1 MQGEL
6 RCTINGVVHAI
17 DSFSNEPLLFFLRD
31 RIGLRS
37 TRYGCGQ
44 GTCGSCTVIID
55 GEAKMSCET
64 ITKDV
69 SGKTIETAE
78 IFENENEHPLVKSF
92 IEFQAGQCGYCLP
105 GILMASKS
113 LLDKKQN
120 LSRLE
125 IAQAL
130 DANLCRCGVHS
141 RILDAIEKAYQL
153 SNEKKAPNEKS
164 SA

>member
-17 DSFSNEPLLFFLRD
+17 DSFSSEPLLFFLRD
-31 RIGLRS
+31 KIGLRS

-69 SGKTIETAE
+69 SGQIIETAE
-78 IFENENEHPLVKSF
+78 IFENENEHPLVESF

-153 SNEKKAPNEKS
+153 SNEKKGI
-164 SA
+164 

>member
-17 DSFSNEPLLFFLRD
+17 DSFSSEPLLFFLRD
-31 RIGLRS
+31 KIGLRS

-78 IFENENEHPLVKSF
+78 VFENEHEHPLVKSF

-125 IAQAL
+125 IAEAL
-130 DANLCRCGVHS
+130 DANLCRCGAHS

-153 SNEKKAPNEKS
+153 SNEKGT
-164 SA
+164 

>member
-1 MQGEL
+1 MQSEL

-17 DSFSNEPLLFFLRD
+17 DDFSSEPLLFFLRD
-31 RIGLRS
+31 KIGLRS
-37 TRYGCGQ
+37 TRYGCGH
-44 GTCGSCTVIID
+44 GTCGSCTIIID

-78 IFENENEHPLVKSF
+78 VFENQREHPLVKSF

-153 SNEKKAPNEKS
+153 SNEKKGT
-164 SA
+164 

>member
-17 DSFSNEPLLFFLRD
+17 EDFSSEPLLFFLRD
-31 RIGLRS
+31 KIGLRS

-78 IFENENEHPLVKSF
+78 VFENESDHPLVKSF

-153 SNEKKAPNEKS
+153 SNEKKDTL
-164 SA
+164 

>member
-1 MQGEL
+1 MQSEL
-6 RCTINGVVHAI
+6 RCTINGVMHAI
-17 DSFSNEPLLFFLRD
+17 DDFSSEPLLFFLRD
-31 RIGLRS
+31 KIGLRS

-44 GTCGSCTVIID
+44 GTCGSCTIIID

-78 IFENENEHPLVKSF
+78 VFENQREHPLVKSF

-125 IAQAL
+125 IAEAL
-130 DANLCRCGVHS
+130 DANLCRCGAHS
-141 RILDAIEKAYQL
+141 RILDAIEKAHQL
-153 SNEKKAPNEKS
+153 SNEKGT
-164 SA
+164 

>member
-17 DSFSNEPLLFFLRD
+17 DSFSSEPLLFFLRD
-31 RIGLRS
+31 KIGLRS

-78 IFENENEHPLVKSF
+78 VFENESDHPLVKSF

-153 SNEKKAPNEKS
+153 LNEKKAPNEKS

>member
-6 RCTINGVVHAI
+6 RCTINGVVHTI
-17 DSFSNEPLLFFLRD
+17 DSFSSEPLLFFLRD
-31 RIGLRS
+31 KIGLRS

-78 IFENENEHPLVKSF
+78 VFENERDHPLVKSF

-125 IAQAL
+125 IAEAL
-130 DANLCRCGVHS
+130 DANLCRCGAHS

-153 SNEKKAPNEKS
+153 SNEKGT
-164 SA
+164 

>member
-31 RIGLRS
+31 KIGLRS

-44 GTCGSCTVIID
+44 GTYGSCTVIID

-78 IFENENEHPLVKSF
+78 VFENESDHPLVKSF

-130 DANLCRCGVHS
+130 DANLCRWGVHS

-153 SNEKKAPNEKS
+153 SNEKKGT
-164 SA
+164 

>member
-1 MQGEL
+1 MQSEL

-17 DSFSNEPLLFFLRD
+17 DGFSSEPLLFFLRD
-31 RIGLRS
+31 KIGLRS

-44 GTCGSCTVIID
+44 GTCGSCTIIID

-78 IFENENEHPLVKSF
+78 VFENQLEHPLVKSF

-125 IAQAL
+125 IAEAL
-130 DANLCRCGVHS
+130 DANLCRCGAHS
-141 RILDAIEKAYQL
+141 RILDAIEKAHEL
-153 SNEKKAPNEKS
+153 SNEKGT
-164 SA
+164 

>member
-1 MQGEL
+1 MQSEL

-17 DSFSNEPLLFFLRD
+17 DDFSSEPLLFFLRD
-31 RIGLRS
+31 KIGLRS

-78 IFENENEHPLVKSF
+78 VFENERDHPLVKSF

-125 IAQAL
+125 IAEAL

-153 SNEKKAPNEKS
+153 SNEKGT
-164 SA
+164 

>member
-1 MQGEL
+1 MQGEI

-17 DSFSNEPLLFFLRD
+17 DSFSSEPLLFFLRD
-31 RIGLRS
+31 KIGLRS

-78 IFENENEHPLVKSF
+78 VFENERDHPLVKSF

-113 LLDKKQN
+113 LIDKKQN

-153 SNEKKAPNEKS
+153 SSEKKGT
-164 SA
+164 

>member
-17 DSFSNEPLLFFLRD
+17 DSFSSEPLLFFLRD
-31 RIGLRS
+31 KIGLRS

-78 IFENENEHPLVKSF
+78 VFENERDHPLVKSF

-125 IAQAL
+125 IAEAL
-130 DANLCRCGVHS
+130 DANLCRCGAHS
-141 RILDAIEKAYQL
+141 RILDAIEKAYQI
-153 SNEKKAPNEKS
+153 SNEKGT
-164 SA
+164 

>member
-1 MQGEL
+1 MCI
-6 RCTINGVVHAI
+6 R
-17 DSFSNEPLLFFLRD
+17 DS
-31 RIGLRS
+31 
-37 TRYGCGQ
+37 
-44 GTCGSCTVIID
+44 
-55 GEAKMSCET
+55 
-64 ITKDV
+64 
-69 SGKTIETAE
+69 
-78 IFENENEHPLVKSF
+78 PLVKSF

-153 SNEKKAPNEKS
+153 SNEKKGT
-164 SA
+164 

>member
-1 MQGEL
+1 MQSEL

-17 DSFSNEPLLFFLRD
+17 EDFSSEPLLFFLRD
-31 RIGLRS
+31 KIGLRS

-44 GTCGSCTVIID
+44 GTCGSCTIIID

-78 IFENENEHPLVKSF
+78 VFENQREHPLVKSF
-92 IEFQAGQCGYCLP
+92 TEFQAGQCGYCLP

-153 SNEKKAPNEKS
+153 SNEKKGT
-164 SA
+164 

>member
-1 MQGEL
+1 MHGEL
-6 RCTINGVVHAI
+6 RCTINGVEHAI
-17 DSFSNEPLLFFLRD
+17 DSFGSEPLLFFLRD
-31 RIGLRS
+31 KIGLRS

-78 IFENENEHPLVKSF
+78 VFENERDHPLVKSF

-153 SNEKKAPNEKS
+153 SNEKKGT
-164 SA
+164 

>member
-17 DSFSNEPLLFFLRD
+17 DSFSSEPLLFFLRD
-31 RIGLRS
+31 KIGLRS

-44 GTCGSCTVIID
+44 GTCGSCTIIID

-78 IFENENEHPLVKSF
+78 VFENQHEHPLVKSF

-125 IAQAL
+125 IAEAL
-130 DANLCRCGVHS
+130 DANLCRCGAHS

-153 SNEKKAPNEKS
+153 SNEKGT
-164 SA
+164 

>member
-17 DSFSNEPLLFFLRD
+17 DSFSSEPLLFFLRD
-31 RIGLRS
+31 KIGLRS

-78 IFENENEHPLVKSF
+78 VFENESDHPLVKSF

-153 SNEKKAPNEKS
+153 SNEKKGT
-164 SA
+164 

>member
-17 DSFSNEPLLFFLRD
+17 DSFSSEPLLFFLRD
-31 RIGLRS
+31 KIGLRS

-78 IFENENEHPLVKSF
+78 VFENERDHPLVKSF

-130 DANLCRCGVHS
+130 DANLCRCGAHS

-153 SNEKKAPNEKS
+153 STEKKGT
-164 SA
+164 

>member
-1 MQGEL
+1 MQSEL

-17 DSFSNEPLLFFLRD
+17 DDFSSEPLLFFLRD
-31 RIGLRS
+31 KIGLRS

-44 GTCGSCTVIID
+44 GTCGSCTIIID

-78 IFENENEHPLVKSF
+78 VFENQHEHPLVKSF

-125 IAQAL
+125 IAEAL
-130 DANLCRCGVHS
+130 DANLCRCGAHS
-141 RILDAIEKAYQL
+141 RILDAIEKAHQL
-153 SNEKKAPNEKS
+153 SNEKGT
-164 SA
+164 

>member
-6 RCTINGVVHAI
+6 RCTINGVVHTI
-17 DSFSNEPLLFFLRD
+17 DSFSSEPLLFFLRD
-31 RIGLRS
+31 KIGLRS

-55 GEAKMSCET
+55 GEAKMSCEM

-78 IFENENEHPLVKSF
+78 VFESESDHPLVKSF

-113 LLDKKQN
+113 LIDKKQN

-153 SNEKKAPNEKS
+153 SNGKKGT
-164 SA
+164 

>member
-17 DSFSNEPLLFFLRD
+17 DSFSSEPLLFFLRD
-31 RIGLRS
+31 KIGLRS

-78 IFENENEHPLVKSF
+78 VFENQLEHPLVKSF

-153 SNEKKAPNEKS
+153 SNEKKGT
-164 SA
+164 

>member
-6 RCTINGVVHAI
+6 SCTINGVVHAI
-17 DSFSNEPLLFFLRD
+17 DSFSSEPLLFFLRD
-31 RIGLRS
+31 KIGLRS

-78 IFENENEHPLVKSF
+78 VFENERDHPLVKSF

-125 IAQAL
+125 IAEAL
-130 DANLCRCGVHS
+130 DANLCRCGAHS
-141 RILDAIEKAYQL
+141 RILDAIEKAHQL
-153 SNEKKAPNEKS
+153 SNEKGT
-164 SA
+164 

>member
-1 MQGEL
+1 MQSEL

-17 DSFSNEPLLFFLRD
+17 DDFSSEPLLFFLRD
-31 RIGLRS
+31 KIGLRS

-78 IFENENEHPLVKSF
+78 VFENQREHPLVKSF

-125 IAQAL
+125 IAEAL
-130 DANLCRCGVHS
+130 DANLCRCGAHS
-141 RILDAIEKAYQL
+141 RILDAIEKAHEL
-153 SNEKKAPNEKS
+153 SNEKGT
-164 SA
+164 

>member
-1 MQGEL
+1 MQSEL

-17 DSFSNEPLLFFLRD
+17 DGFSSEPLLFFLRD
-31 RIGLRS
+31 KIGLRS

-44 GTCGSCTVIID
+44 GTCGSCTIIID

-78 IFENENEHPLVKSF
+78 VFENQHEHPLVKSF

-125 IAQAL
+125 IAEAL
-130 DANLCRCGVHS
+130 DANLCRCGAHS
-141 RILDAIEKAYQL
+141 RILDAIEKAHQL
-153 SNEKKAPNEKS
+153 SNEKGT
-164 SA
+164 

>member
-17 DSFSNEPLLFFLRD
+17 DSFSSEPLLFFLRD
-31 RIGLRS
+31 KIGLRS

-78 IFENENEHPLVKSF
+78 IFENESEHPLVKSF

-153 SNEKKAPNEKS
+153 SNEKKGT
-164 SA
+164 

>member
-17 DSFSNEPLLFFLRD
+17 DSFSSEPLLFFLRD
-31 RIGLRS
+31 KIGLRS

-78 IFENENEHPLVKSF
+78 VFENERDHPLVKSF

-130 DANLCRCGVHS
+130 DANLCRCGVYS
-141 RILDAIEKAYQL
+141 PILDAIEKA
-153 SNEKKAPNEKS
+153 
-164 SA
+164 

>member
-17 DSFSNEPLLFFLRD
+17 DSFSSEPLLFFLRD
-31 RIGLRS
+31 KIGLRS

-78 IFENENEHPLVKSF
+78 VFENERDHPLVKSF

-125 IAQAL
+125 IAEAL
-130 DANLCRCGVHS
+130 DANLCRCGAHS

-153 SNEKKAPNEKS
+153 SNEKGT
-164 SA
+164 

>member
-1 MQGEL
+1 MHGEL
-6 RCTINGVVHAI
+6 RCTINGVEHAI
-17 DSFSNEPLLFFLRD
+17 DSFSSEPLLFFLRD
-31 RIGLRS
+31 KIGLRS

-78 IFENENEHPLVKSF
+78 VFENERDHPLVKSF

-130 DANLCRCGVHS
+130 DANLCRCGAHS

-153 SNEKKAPNEKS
+153 SNEKGT
-164 SA
+164 

>member
-17 DSFSNEPLLFFLRD
+17 DSFSSEPLLFFLRD
-31 RIGLRS
+31 KIGLRS

-78 IFENENEHPLVKSF
+78 VFESESDHPLVKSF

-153 SNEKKAPNEKS
+153 SNEKKGT
-164 SA
+164 

>member
-17 DSFSNEPLLFFLRD
+17 DSFSSEPLLFFLRD
-31 RIGLRS
+31 KIGLRS

-44 GTCGSCTVIID
+44 GTCGSCTIIID

-78 IFENENEHPLVKSF
+78 VFENQSEHPLVKSF

-125 IAQAL
+125 IAEAL
-130 DANLCRCGVHS
+130 DANLCRCGAHS

-153 SNEKKAPNEKS
+153 SNEKGT
-164 SA
+164 

>member
-1 MQGEL
+1 MHGEL
-6 RCTINGVVHAI
+6 RCTINGVEHAI
-17 DSFSNEPLLFFLRD
+17 DSFSSEPLLFFLRD
-31 RIGLRS
+31 KIGLRS

-78 IFENENEHPLVKSF
+78 VFENERDHPLVKSF

-130 DANLCRCGVHS
+130 DANLCRCGAHS

-153 SNEKKAPNEKS
+153 SNEKGTQ
-164 SA
+164 

>member
-17 DSFSNEPLLFFLRD
+17 DSFSSEPLLFFLRD
-31 RIGLRS
+31 KIGLRS

-78 IFENENEHPLVKSF
+78 VFENERDHPLVKSF

-125 IAQAL
+125 IAEAL
-130 DANLCRCGVHS
+130 DANLCRCGAHS

-153 SNEKKAPNEKS
+153 STKKKAPNEKS

>member
-1 MQGEL
+1 MQSEL

-17 DSFSNEPLLFFLRD
+17 DGFSSEPLLFFLRD
-31 RIGLRS
+31 KIGLRS

-78 IFENENEHPLVKSF
+78 VFENQHEHPLVKSF

-125 IAQAL
+125 IAEAL
-130 DANLCRCGVHS
+130 DANLCRCGAHS
-141 RILDAIEKAYQL
+141 RILDAIEKAHQL
-153 SNEKKAPNEKS
+153 SNEKGT
-164 SA
+164 

>member
-1 MQGEL
+1 MQSEL

-17 DSFSNEPLLFFLRD
+17 DGFSSEPLLFFLRD
-31 RIGLRS
+31 KIGLRS

-44 GTCGSCTVIID
+44 GTCGSCTIIID

-78 IFENENEHPLVKSF
+78 VFENQREHPLVKSF

-125 IAQAL
+125 IAEAL
-130 DANLCRCGVHS
+130 DANLCRCGAHS

-153 SNEKKAPNEKS
+153 SNEKGT
-164 SA
+164 

>member
-31 RIGLRS
+31 KIGLRS

-78 IFENENEHPLVKSF
+78 IFENEKEHPLVKSF

-141 RILDAIEKAYQL
+141 RILDAIEKACQL
-153 SNEKKAPNEKS
+153 SNEKEGT
-164 SA
+164 

>member
-1 MQGEL
+1 
-6 RCTINGVVHAI
+6 
-17 DSFSNEPLLFFLRD
+17 
-31 RIGLRS
+31 
-37 TRYGCGQ
+37 
-44 GTCGSCTVIID
+44 
-55 GEAKMSCET
+55 MSCET

-78 IFENENEHPLVKSF
+78 IFENESEHPLVKSF

-125 IAQAL
+125 IAQAW

-153 SNEKKAPNEKS
+153 SNEKKGT
-164 SA
+164 

>member
-1 MQGEL
+1 MQSEL
-6 RCTINGVVHAI
+6 RCTINGVVHSI
-17 DSFSNEPLLFFLRD
+17 DDFSSEPLLFFLRD
-31 RIGLRS
+31 KIGLRS

-78 IFENENEHPLVKSF
+78 VFENQHEHPLVKSF
-92 IEFQAGQCGYCLP
+92 IEFQADQCGYCLP

-125 IAQAL
+125 IAEAL
-130 DANLCRCGVHS
+130 DANLCRCGAHS

-153 SNEKKAPNEKS
+153 SNEKGT
-164 SA
+164 

>member
-17 DSFSNEPLLFFLRD
+17 DSFSSEPLLFFLRD
-31 RIGLRS
+31 KIGLRS

-78 IFENENEHPLVKSF
+78 VFENERDHPLVKSF

-141 RILDAIEKAYQL
+141 RILDAIEKAHQL
-153 SNEKKAPNEKS
+153 SNEKGT
-164 SA
+164 